1 MTNEYNCNDSFS
13 NLGAIDCINKMGTPR
28 RVIIV
33 PLYDADGDPIEWAN
47 LAAFTKAS
55 LQSKINATD
64 IKDRIFPVD
73 FINNVEQTR
82 EDVKVETDDYDI
94 DYFIRHGVKSFQAML
109 WGASYNYMQRLSAYN
124 YLSNLGVILI
134 DNNTGVICKTDL
146 ATRKKIQPIPIR
158 SFYVS
163 DVPATSE
170 SVLKAKI
177 QWKYALE
184 GNEYLS
190 LMYLEPSQLDFNG
203 LSKVDLYS
211 LYDVALTVGTPTTGG
226 AVVSAYIDGNINQPV
241 YGLVAGDFTV
251 LKGVTPITPTITT
264 SVNGVYT
271 MTWTATAGDYTITAS
286 KNRYDFGAAVA
297 FTIS

>member
-1 MTNEYNCNDSFS
+1 MTNEFNCNDSFS
-13 NLGAIDCINKMGTPR
+13 NLGAVDCINKMGTPR
-28 RVIIV
+28 RPIIV
-33 PLYDADGDPIEWAN
+33 PLYDADGDLNEWAN
-47 LAAFTKAS
+47 VAAFNKAA
-55 LQSKINATD
+55 LQAKINATD

-94 DYFIRHGVKSFQAML
+94 DYFIRHGVKPFQAMI
-109 WGASYNYMQRLSAYN
+109 WGASYNYMKRLSAYN
-124 YLSNLGVILI
+124 FASNLGVILI
-134 DNNTGVICKTDL
+134 DNNGGVICKTDL
-146 ATRKKIQPIPIR
+146 ATKTKVQPIPIR

-163 DVPATSE
+163 DVPATADT
-170 SVLKAKI
+170 VLKAKL

-190 LMYLEPSQLDFNG
+190 LMYIEPSQLDFNG
-203 LSKVDLYS
+203 LSKVDIYS
-211 LYDVALTVGTPTTGG
+211 LYDAKISVGTPTTGG
-226 AVVSAYIDGNINQPV
+226 AVVSVFIDGNPTQPV

-251 LKGVTPITPTITT
+251 LKGVTPVTPTIVS

-271 MTWTATAGDYTITAS
+271 MTWTTTSGSHTITAT
-286 KNRYDFGAAVA
+286 KNRYDFGTAVA